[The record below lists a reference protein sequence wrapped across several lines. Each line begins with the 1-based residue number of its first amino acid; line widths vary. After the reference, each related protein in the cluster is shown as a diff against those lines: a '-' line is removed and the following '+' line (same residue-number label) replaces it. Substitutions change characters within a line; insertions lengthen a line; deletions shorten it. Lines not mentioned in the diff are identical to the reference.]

1 MRTQVWMR
9 CVLDAAEAMTK
20 YTKELCILD
29 SVIGDGDHG
38 ITIERGYRSVRE
50 QVMVENDAGA
60 FCRKHGEVISEN
72 MGGAIGPVYGLL
84 WKALGEAAEGQTEI
98 TSALMASAFK
108 LAVRDIAD
116 ICRVKAGEKTVL
128 DAMIPA
134 AEAFEACRDEALAY
148 AMDKVIQA
156 ADAGREMTRDMIA
169 KKGRAR
175 FLFDKS
181 RGHYDAGATSFVLWL
196 KELNEGIRQEEET
209 GR

>member
-1 MRTQVWMR
+1 MRAHVWMQ

-38 ITIERGYRSVRE
+38 ITIERGYRSVSE
-50 QVMVENDAGA
+50 QVIIEDDASA
-60 FCRKHGEVISEN
+60 FCRKHGDVISTN

-84 WKALGEAAEGQTEI
+84 WKALSKAAEGQTEI
-98 TSALMASAFK
+98 TSALMALAFK
-108 LAVRDIAD
+108 LAVSDIAD
-116 ICRVKAGEKTVL
+116 ICRVKAGDKTVL

-134 AEAFEACRDEALAY
+134 AEAFEANKNELLPY
-148 AMDKVIQA
+148 AMYKVIQA
-156 ADAGREMTRDMIA
+156 ADIGREMTKEMIA

-196 KELNEGIRQEEET
+196 RELNEGISLEEV
-209 GR
+209 R